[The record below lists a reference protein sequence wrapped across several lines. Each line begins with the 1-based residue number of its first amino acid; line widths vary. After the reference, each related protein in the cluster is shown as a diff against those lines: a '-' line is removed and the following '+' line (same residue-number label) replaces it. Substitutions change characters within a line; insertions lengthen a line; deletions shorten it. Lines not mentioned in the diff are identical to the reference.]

1 MGVSLQ
7 KGGNLSLTKAAG
19 PAGLEEII
27 IGLGWNV
34 RATDGAAFDLDA
46 NAFLLKGDGKVRG
59 DQDFVFYN
67 QPKSEAEAVV
77 YGGDNRTGAGDGDDE
92 TVAINLTKVP
102 ADVEK
107 VAVAVTIHDAA
118 ARKQS
123 FGQVQ
128 SAYVRVVNKKDGSE
142 LARFDLSEDASTN
155 TAVVFGEVYRN
166 NGEWKFRAVGQGYD
180 GGLEKLAQ
188 GYGVSLN

>member
-19 PAGLEEII
+19 PAGLEEIVV
-27 IGLGWNV
+27 GLGWNT
-34 RATDGAAFDLDA
+34 RATDGVAFDLDA
-46 NAFLLKGDGKVRG
+46 NAFLLKGDGKVR
-59 DQDFVFYN
+59 DDKDFVFYN

-77 YGGDNRTGAGDGDDE
+77 YGGDNKTGAGDGDDE

-102 ADVEK
+102 ANVDK
-107 VAVAVTIHDAA
+107 VAVAVTIHEAA
-118 ARKQS
+118 ARQQN
-123 FGQVQ
+123 FGQV
-128 SAYVRVVNKKDGSE
+128 SGAYVRVVNKKDGAE

-166 NGEWKFRAVGQGYD
+166 GAEWKFRAVGQGYD

-188 GYGVSLN
+188 GYGVNLS